1 MSDNENVEAPK
12 SVSKEFVNSIKKWVA
27 LDDSMKKLRDQIKL
41 ITNEKKESESI
52 ILQELDKMDEKIIEI
67 TDGKLR
73 KNVSKT
79 QGPLKKDHIAKTL
92 DEFTKDNKKTLELI
106 EYMMNSRQTVER
118 VNLKRTRNKT
128 EAKLKKILEKTEN

>member
-12 SVSKEFVNSIKKWVA
+12 AVSKEFVNSIKKWVA
-27 LDDSMKKLRDQIKL
+27 LDDSMKKLRDELKL

-52 ILQELDKMDEKIIEI
+52 ILEELDKMDIKILEI

-73 KNVSKT
+73 KNISKT
-79 QGPLKKDHIAKTL
+79 QGPLKKEHITKTL

-128 EAKLKKILEKTEN
+128 EAKLKKILEKSD